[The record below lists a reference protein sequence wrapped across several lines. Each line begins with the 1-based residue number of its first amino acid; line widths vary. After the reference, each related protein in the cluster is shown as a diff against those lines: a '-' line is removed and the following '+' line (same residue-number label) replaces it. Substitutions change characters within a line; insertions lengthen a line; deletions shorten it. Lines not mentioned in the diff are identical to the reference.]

1 MTIGIHYLT
10 NDPEWFPSVELALSD
25 PPGLLA
31 IGGDL
36 SPKRLYSAY
45 QHGIFPWFN
54 HDEPILW
61 WSPDPRAVLKPSAIR
76 CNKSLRKFLRKSNY
90 RISVNS
96 GFDRVIQAC
105 AEPRGDREGTWILPQ
120 MQKSY
125 SLLHHQNKAHSIE
138 VWQEENLV
146 GGLYG
151 VLVGSCFC
159 GESMF
164 SRLPNASKLALL
176 TLGHIMAQDEHSLID
191 CQLPNAYLSSMGATL
206 QSRDVFLHNLRKA
219 SQRIMPKASFS
230 PKFIEWQSAL
240 NLNDNG

>member
-164 SRLPNASKLALL
+164 HLVSNASKVAYVALVEYMK
-176 TLGHIMAQDEHSLID
+176 THNMQFID
-191 CQLPNAYLSSMGATL
+191 CQILNDHTESMGAHEIT
-206 QSRDVFLHNLRKA
+206 RDDYLHRLTGLSA
-219 SQRIMPKASFS
+219 S
-230 PKFIEWQSAL
+230 SAL
-240 NLNDNG
+240 PQPFTKMIWNFNHG